1 MTDTSDPSDPSSN
14 PRSTTLQGMLL
25 GLLAFAVY
33 ATHDAAIKQL
43 GASYSPFQIVF
54 FVVLFSF
61 PVVTLMLVTDPTEAN
76 LRPRTPFWT
85 SVRTVAVVVGGL
97 CAFYAFSVLPM
108 AEVYAIFFAAP
119 LLITVLSVP
128 ILGEVVRAH
137 RWAAVCVGLVG
148 VLVVLRPGMIAFELG
163 HIAALVSAFSTALT
177 AVVMR
182 KIGAQERR
190 EVLLLHPM
198 LANFAIML
206 FVLPFIYVPMP
217 LADLGLVLGV
227 AVFAVIAMTLM
238 IRAYTL
244 AEAALVAPMQ
254 YSQIIWAALFGW
266 LFFDETSDLIT
277 FVGAGIII
285 ASGAYIVVRETGA
298 AKSLNKPVLLGLTR
312 RPEMGGLP
320 RLSVANPQVS
330 RMVEDESQE

>member
-1 MTDTSDPSDPSSN
+1 MTDTSPHSDDSSSA
-14 PRSTTLQGMLL
+14 PRPTTLQGMVL
-25 GLLAFAVY
+25 GLLAFAAY
-33 ATHDAAIKQL
+33 ATHDAAIKHL

-54 FVVLFSF
+54 FVVLLSF
-61 PVVTLMLVTDPTEAN
+61 PVVTLMLIADPTEAN
-76 LRPRTPFWT
+76 LRPRMPFWT
-85 SVRTVAVVVGGL
+85 SVRTVAVVLGGL

-137 RWAAVCVGLVG
+137 RWAAVGVGLVG

-163 HIAALVSAFSTALT
+163 HIAALVSAFSIALT

-217 LADLGLVLGV
+217 IADIALMLGV
-227 AVFAVIAMTLM
+227 AVFAVIAMTLL

-266 LFFDETSDLIT
+266 LFFNETSDLMT

-285 ASGAYIVVRETGA
+285 ASGAYIVMREAGG
-298 AKSLNKPVLLGLTR
+298 AKSENKPVLLGLTR

-320 RLSVANPQVS
+320 RLSVANPEMS
-330 RMVEDESQE
+330 NTVEEENQ

>member
-1 MTDTSDPSDPSSN
+1 MSDNSAPDDIAAPA
-14 PRSTTLQGMLL
+14 RSTTLQGMLL
-25 GLLAFAVY
+25 GLLSFAVY
-33 ATHDAAIKQL
+33 ATHDAAIKKL
-43 GASYSPFQIVF
+43 GLSYSPFQIVF

-61 PVVTLMLVTDPTEAN
+61 PVVVLMLVTDSTQAN
-76 LRPRTPFWT
+76 LRPRAPMWT
-85 SVRTVAVVVGGL
+85 SVRTLSVVVGGL

-119 LLITVLSVP
+119 LIITVLSVP

-137 RWAAVCVGLVG
+137 RWAAVFVGLIG
-148 VLVVLRPGMIAFELG
+148 VLVVLRPGMISLELG
-163 HIAALVSAFSTALT
+163 HIAALVAAFSIALT

-206 FVLPFIYVPMP
+206 FFLPFVYVPMP
-217 LADLGLVLGV
+217 LTDLALVFGV

-266 LFFDETSDLIT
+266 LFFDESSDLIT

-285 ASGAYIVVRETGA
+285 ASGAYIVVREAGG
-298 AKSLNKPVLLGLTR
+298 AKSANKPVLRGLTR

-320 RLSVANPQVS
+320 RLSVANPEMS
-330 RMVEDESQE
+330 RMVEDENQ

>member
-1 MTDTSDPSDPSSN
+1 MTDTTAPSDAPPP
-14 PRSTTLQGMLL
+14 PRNTTLRGMLL

-33 ATHDAAIKQL
+33 ATHDAAIKHL
-43 GASYSPFQIVF
+43 GSSYSPFQIVF

-61 PVVTLMLVTDPTEAN
+61 PVVTLMLLTDRTEAN
-76 LRPRTPFWT
+76 LRPRTPLWT
-85 SVRTVAVVVGGL
+85 SVRTASVVVGGL
-97 CAFYAFSVLPM
+97 CAFYSFSVLPM

-137 RWAAVCVGLVG
+137 RWAAVCVGLIG
-148 VLVVLRPGMIAFELG
+148 VLVVLRPGMITLELG
-163 HIAALVSAFSTALT
+163 HIAALIAAFSIALT
-177 AVVMR
+177 AVVIR
-182 KIGAQERR
+182 KIGSRERR

-198 LANFAIML
+198 LANFTIML
-206 FVLPFIYVPMP
+206 FILPFVYVPMP
-217 LADLGLVLGV
+217 LVDLGVVLGV

-254 YSQIIWAALFGW
+254 YSQIIWAAFFGW
-266 LFFDETSDLIT
+266 LFFDETSDLMT
-277 FVGAGIII
+277 FAGAGIII
-285 ASGAYIVVRETGA
+285 TSGAYIVIREAGGG
-298 AKSLNKPVLLGLTR
+298 KSMNKPVLRGLTR

-320 RLSVANPQVS
+320 RLSVANPDVS
-330 RMVEDESQE
+330 RIVEEENS

>member
-1 MTDTSDPSDPSSN
+1 MTENAPPSPQQ
-14 PRSTTLQGMLL
+14 STTLKGMLL
-25 GLLAFAVY
+25 GLLSFAVY

-43 GASYSPFQIVF
+43 GESYSPFQTVF
-54 FVVLFSF
+54 FVVLLSF
-61 PVVTLMLVTDPTEAN
+61 PVVTLMLVTDRTEAN
-76 LRPRTPFWT
+76 LRPRTPLWT
-85 SVRTVAVVVGGL
+85 SIRTVSVVLGGL

-119 LLITVLSVP
+119 LLITILSVP
-128 ILGEVVRAH
+128 ILGEIVRAH

-148 VLVVLRPGMIAFELG
+148 VLVVLRPGMTAFELG
-163 HIAALVSAFSTALT
+163 HIAALVSAFSIALT

-182 KIGAQERR
+182 KIGAGERR

-198 LANFAIML
+198 LANFVIML
-206 FVLPFIYVPMP
+206 FVLPFVYVPMP
-217 LADLGLVLGV
+217 LADLGLTLVV

-254 YSQIIWAALFGW
+254 YSQIIWASLFGW
-266 LFFDETSDLIT
+266 MFFDETSDLMT
-277 FVGAGIII
+277 LGGASIII
-285 ASGAYIVVRETGA
+285 ASGAYIVVRESKGA
-298 AKSLNKPVLLGLTR
+298 TSLNQPVLLGLTR

-320 RLSVANPQVS
+320 RLSVANPDVT
-330 RMVEDESQE
+330 RAAEPMRK

>member
-1 MTDTSDPSDPSSN
+1 
-14 PRSTTLQGMLL
+14 
-25 GLLAFAVY
+25 
-33 ATHDAAIKQL
+33 
-43 GASYSPFQIVF
+43 
-54 FVVLFSF
+54 
-61 PVVTLMLVTDPTEAN
+61 
-76 LRPRTPFWT
+76 
-85 SVRTVAVVVGGL
+85 
-97 CAFYAFSVLPM
+97 LPM

-137 RWAAVCVGLVG
+137 RWAAVGVGLVG

-163 HIAALVSAFSTALT
+163 HIAALVSAFSIALT

-217 LADLGLVLGV
+217 IADIAMMLGV
-227 AVFAVIAMTLM
+227 AVFAVIAMTLL

-266 LFFDETSDLIT
+266 LFFNETSDLMT

-285 ASGAYIVVRETGA
+285 ASGAYIVMREAGG
-298 AKSLNKPVLLGLTR
+298 AKSENKPVLLGLTR

-320 RLSVANPQVS
+320 RLSVANPEMS
-330 RMVEDESQE
+330 NTVEEENQ